1 MNRFLPFLAL
11 GLALPLAAQ
20 AAPKAPRST
29 AELQGFYA
37 QNCVRCH
44 GADGSAVGP
53 DGKRLNGMDFT
64 DSRAM
69 AQAKDASLAKAILK
83 GRKFGLEMPAYKDQ
97 LSAEEAQA
105 LVSEVLR
112 KAQKGKPIG
121 PQPAGR

>member
-1 MNRFLPFLAL
+1 MHRFPRFLVL

-20 AAPKAPRST
+20 ASGKARGT
-29 AELQGFYA
+29 AELQAFYA

-53 DGKRLNGMDFT
+53 DGKRLKGMDFT
-64 DSRAM
+64 DTRAM
-69 AQAKDASLAKAILK
+69 AREKDGNLAKAILK
-83 GRKFGLEMPAYKDQ
+83 GRKFGMEMPAYKDQ